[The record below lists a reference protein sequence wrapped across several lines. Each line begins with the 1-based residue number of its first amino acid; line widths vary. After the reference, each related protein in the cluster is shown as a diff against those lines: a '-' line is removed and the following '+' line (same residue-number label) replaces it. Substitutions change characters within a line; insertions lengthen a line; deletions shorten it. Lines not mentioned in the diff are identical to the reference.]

1 MHATSSRA
9 AAVVRRVL
17 LVVLALGVLFGL
29 AGMHEVISGP
39 NAAGSAVAAHLEHAV
54 GHAAAHD
61 TGAMAHAA
69 VTVLSAPMGDMSHA
83 METCCMALVVM
94 LALAML
100 AAPGLLGTLTSLRPR
115 AQLAPADSPRPVR
128 GIERNL
134 TLGVLRI

>member
-1 MHATSSRA
+1 M
-9 AAVVRRVL
+9 VRRVL

-39 NAAGSAVAAHLEHAV
+39 NAAASAVAAHLEHAV

-61 TGAMAHAA
+61 TGPMAHAA
-69 VTVLSAPMGDMSHA
+69 VTAPMGDMSHA

-115 AQLAPADSPRPVR
+115 AQIAPADSPRPVR